1 MSPAPSWRRRR
12 QLDRLKEEVPIQIEI
27 ARRTLASAQAEHAK
41 AVEVQRLTK
50 DEVDRSI
57 DEANAALAAAKADQT
72 LAQIEYDRY
81 TNLFKD
87 DAATKQRRSRRRG
100 PATTRTPRS
109 TWPTPNSPWR
119 RPNAARTTSPSAT
132 WRPPSPRRRRRTR
145 MWTWP

>member
-1 MSPAPSWRRRR
+1 M

-27 ARRTLASAQAEHAK
+27 ARRTLASAQADYAK
-41 AVEVQRLTK
+41 AKEVQQLTR

-57 DEANAALAAAKADQT
+57 DEAGAALAAAKADQT

-87 DAATKQRRSRRRG
+87 DAATKQRAQQAARR
-100 PATTRTPRS
+100 ATLPTPRS
-109 TWPTPNSPWR
+109 ASPTPNSPWR
-119 RPNAARTTSPSAT
+119 RRNAARTTSPRAT

-145 MWTWP
+145 MWT